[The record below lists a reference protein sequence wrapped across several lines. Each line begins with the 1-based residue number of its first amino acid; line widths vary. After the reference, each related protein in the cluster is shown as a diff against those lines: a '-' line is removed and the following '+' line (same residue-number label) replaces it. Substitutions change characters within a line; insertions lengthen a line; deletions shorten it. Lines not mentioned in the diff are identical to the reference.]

1 MAVTYEREGAIAD
14 IMGMP
19 IADGLKELLLNYD
32 LNRDDILAYS
42 SAELAD
48 LLNIDEYVAKLIID
62 AAKYYM
68 AEISRT
74 S

>member
-1 MAVTYEREGAIAD
+1 MAVTYERGGATAD

-19 IADGLKELLLNYD
+19 IADGLKDLLMNYD
-32 LNRDDILAYS
+32 LTRNDILAYS
-42 SAELAD
+42 IGDLAD

-62 AAKYYM
+62 AAKYHI
-68 AEISRT
+68 AEIAQT

>member
-1 MAVTYEREGAIAD
+1 
-14 IMGMP
+14 MGMP

-42 SAELAD
+42 IAELAD